1 MARPK
6 SDNPKN
12 HVIKVRMTE
21 EEYERLLAYATRNNQ
36 TMSDVISKSLD
47 KTYSSEKD
55 KK

>member
-12 HVIKVRMTE
+12 HVIKVMMTE